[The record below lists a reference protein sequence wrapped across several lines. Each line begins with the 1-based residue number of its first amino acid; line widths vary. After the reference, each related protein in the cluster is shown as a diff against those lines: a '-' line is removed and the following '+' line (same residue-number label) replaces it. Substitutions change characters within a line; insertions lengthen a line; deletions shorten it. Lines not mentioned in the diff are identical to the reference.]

1 MKRILTLLMLFSWV
15 LPFCAQENSR
25 EKSAKGSYTYEI
37 PKSMSY
43 EQACQAALIKAQND
57 AIAEAFGLSVG
68 EENTIFI
75 SNIDGKSNTSFHS
88 ATQGSVRGVWLADEK
103 APEFEKFLQDG
114 RDWVK
119 VTVKG
124 KVREIVNAGIDFEVA
139 PIRYKADKE
148 LATDVFKNGDDFFL
162 YFKSPVDGFLTVF
175 LFDITAGEAFCLLP
189 YQDSGKGA
197 YPIKFNEEY
206 YFIILDHDPD
216 VLDIR
221 EQFWLQLSETLE
233 IASRLNIRHPRQG
246 NFPSPISTDFVI
258 TRRDGIYARTV
269 KESRELEDPRILEKF
284 SIEFQYWKEK
294 GIDWKVVTEKE
305 INRDLARNLQ
315 WLHSGPSVTEIIPD
329 AGLREEACAL
339 LLELFAERQFSFS
352 GMLEIAEEGLGLPPG
367 AAITLFKNLVL
378 TGRVSL
384 DLNQPMDFMDP
395 FAKED

>member
-206 YFIILDHDPD
+206 YFFSPPHAKADDGKVDELVMTCAEDKPEEYNQLFIVFSPNPYAKKMATSEQKQLTDELMTPSSLEYKDFNKWLMRCQQKDEQMEVRRIPIK
-216 VLDIR
+216 IR
-221 EQFWLQLSETLE
+221 
-233 IASRLNIRHPRQG
+233 N
-246 NFPSPISTDFVI
+246 N
-258 TRRDGIYARTV
+258 
-269 KESRELEDPRILEKF
+269 
-284 SIEFQYWKEK
+284 
-294 GIDWKVVTEKE
+294 
-305 INRDLARNLQ
+305 
-315 WLHSGPSVTEIIPD
+315 
-329 AGLREEACAL
+329 
-339 LLELFAERQFSFS
+339 
-352 GMLEIAEEGLGLPPG
+352 
-367 AAITLFKNLVL
+367 
-378 TGRVSL
+378 
-384 DLNQPMDFMDP
+384 
-395 FAKED
+395 

>member
-206 YFIILDHDPD
+206 YF
-216 VLDIR
+216 
-221 EQFWLQLSETLE
+221 F
-233 IASRLNIRHPRQG
+233 
-246 NFPSPISTDFVI
+246 SPPHAKAD
-258 TRRDGIYARTV
+258 DG
-269 KESRELEDPRILEKF
+269 
-284 SIEFQYWKEK
+284 
-294 GIDWKVVTEKE
+294 KVDE
-305 INRDLARNLQ
+305 
-315 WLHSGPSVTEIIPD
+315 
-329 AGLREEACAL
+329 
-339 LLELFAERQFSFS
+339 
-352 GMLEIAEEGLGLPPG
+352 
-367 AAITLFKNLVL
+367 LVL
-378 TGRVSL
+378 TCAEDKPEEYNQLFIVFSPNPYAKKMATSGQKLLTDELMTPSSL
-384 DLNQPMDFMDP
+384 EYKDFNKWLMRCQQKDEQMEVRRIP
-395 FAKED
+395 IKIRNN